1 MLPLSISSMYLSD
14 WDENYPV
21 DDEDWSSESR
31 RDGSGAGS
39 GSGSLNVPNTPKK
52 NLVSTVHT
60 AKSKHEAT
68 TESGG
73 GGALWL
79 VVVIFVVAAAVALV
93 FFRR

>member
-1 MLPLSISSMYLSD
+1 MLPLFISSMYLSD

-39 GSGSLNVPNTPKK
+39 GSSNVPNTPKK
-52 NLVSTVHT
+52 YLVSTVHT
-60 AKSKHEAT
+60 AKSEHEAA